1 MPEISSSIARYLEL
15 YIIYSYS
22 DIILF
27 VSIIIQ
33 INRNSWIST
42 PPPHY
47 LFLLRPDGL
56 NQDCCFIIDMSNK
69 KPSKKKEEE
78 RQQELEKAIEE
89 ERRQEE
95 RQQKEGRL
103 KELAA
108 KSNPL
113 HIQANPS
120 SPTDFS
126 MPINIS

>member
-1 MPEISSSIARYLEL
+1 
-15 YIIYSYS
+15 
-22 DIILF
+22 
-27 VSIIIQ
+27 
-33 INRNSWIST
+33 
-42 PPPHY
+42 
-47 LFLLRPDGL
+47 
-56 NQDCCFIIDMSNK
+56 MSNK

-89 ERRQEE
+89 ERKQEE

-113 HIQANPS
+113 HIQVNPS